1 MKTKKLGTPKTIKEL
16 KEMIKGISDE
26 SSFGFRNQP
35 RQSLYISTDK
45 NETVI
50 FFQ

>member
-16 KEMIKGISDE
+16 RQMIKGVKGK
-26 SSFGFRNQP
+26 SSFGFRNQAI
-35 RQSLYISTDK
+35 QSLYIGTDK

-50 FFQ
+50 YFQ

>member
-16 KEMIKGISDE
+16 KQMIKGVPGN
-26 SSFGFRNQP
+26 SSFSFRNQP
-35 RQSLYISTDK
+35 IQSLYIGTDK